1 MADFIFWTV
10 MIGLG
15 IWLIIIK
22 AEKDAIVKLEARKN
36 YLKNPKENE
45 NPTKKMGKTTPGA
58 TIITAAIVTVMLM
71 IGAIVVNYGNQN
83 PIIGKWQSETSFEFM
98 GKVVDQVEFSSD
110 REYALGLSSK
120 VTYQVEEH
128 QIIVTDEWGI
138 GVIYE
143 MIDKE
148 TMRTNIFGIETI
160 YRKIG

>member
-1 MADFIFWTV
+1 MR
-10 MIGLG
+10 GQ
-15 IWLIIIK
+15 
-22 AEKDAIVKLEARKN
+22 KDALVKIEARQQ
-36 YLKNPKENE
+36 YLKNPNE
-45 NPTKKMGKTTPGA
+45 HQNPIDRMGKTTAGA
-58 TIITAAIVTVMLM
+58 TIITAAIVAVMLT

-83 PIIGKWQSETSFEFM
+83 PIIGKWKSETSFEFM
-98 GKVVDQVEFSSD
+98 GKIVDQVEFTSD
-110 REYALGLSSK
+110 REYAMGLSSK

-143 MIDKE
+143 MIDSQ